1 MATAETTIFLLT
13 TFDAD
18 GMEAERL
25 VDAETRHA
33 AQNHA
38 LRVNKAS
45 AADVARVLGA
55 GGKVE
60 LALLGHRE

>member
-18 GMEAERL
+18 GKEAERL
-25 VDAETRHA
+25 VSAESAHKARQHVVR
-33 AQNHA
+33 
-38 LRVNKAS
+38 LNKAS

-60 LALLGHRE
+60 EASE